1 MLTPEIIELCKQASV
16 EQDIDRLLYF
26 VTEINRLIAIRDD
39 EHHKRFAFECNP
51 EPEDQSQ
58 ILESHPR
65 AEARQVYA
73 LGTES
78 L

>member
-26 VTEINRLIAIRDD
+26 VTEINRLIAIRND
-39 EHHKRFAFECNP
+39 EKRKRLAFVCNP

-58 ILESHPR
+58 VLKSHPR
-65 AEARQVYA
+65 AEARHDYA
-73 LGTES
+73 PA
-78 L
+78 